1 MTKILWDQSGQKFF
15 ETGVTH
21 AVLYPAA
28 AAGGYDKGVAWNGI
42 TGVTESPTGAEP
54 TPLYADN
61 IKYLNLISLEE
72 LEASIEAYT
81 YPDEFSECDGSAE
94 ILPGMIAGQQ
104 SRKEFGLCYRTVIGN
119 DLNPNLGFKLHILY
133 GALAS
138 PSERSY
144 ETVNDSP
151 EAITFSWD
159 VTTTPVQIEGY
170 KPTSL
175 LTFDSTKLAADK
187 MALLLDKLYGTDDTE
202 PELLLPND
210 IITLLSDPEPDPD
223 PIEG

>member
-1 MTKILWDQSGQKFF
+1 MTKIVWDQSGKKFF

-28 AAGGYDKGVAWNGI
+28 AAGGYESGVAWNGI
-42 TGVTESPTGAEP
+42 TGITESPTGAES

-81 YPDEFSECDGSAE
+81 YPDEFAACDGSAE
-94 ILPGMIAGQQ
+94 IMTGMMAGQQ
-104 SRKEFGLCYRTVIGN
+104 TRKEFALCYRTIIGN
-119 DLNPNLGFKLHILY
+119 DLNPELGFKLHILY

-144 ETVNDSP
+144 ESVNDSP

-159 VTTTPVQIEGY
+159 VTTTPAVMEGY

-175 LTFDSTKLAADK
+175 LTFDSTKLPADK
-187 MALLLDKLYGTDDTE
+187 MTLLLDKLYGTAESE
-202 PELLLPND
+202 PTLLLPNA
-210 IITLLSDPEPDPD
+210 IIALLADPVIPEEPN
-223 PIEG
+223 EG